1 MKNGP
6 VKVMKVSRALRTSR
20 GFTLIEIMV
29 VVGIIAIVMATSVP
43 FVYRSLHREP
53 LNQAVRDIVEVC
65 GNARARAIMQGTMT
79 ELVFHPKERRLEV
92 ASAPP
97 PAAAPQMTAKGKE
110 RNPYRVSV
118 NGTEVTQD
126 EPPPQAAAPS
136 GGNPA
141 GNLPGSGLAAQISD
155 RVQIKGLFVNLIEY
169 TGSDEA
175 RIRFYP
181 NGTSDEMLIIL
192 ESPTAHHF
200 EQRGIQ
206 LEVTTGFAD
215 MLNEDELQKLR
226 K

>member
-1 MKNGP
+1 M
-6 VKVMKVSRALRTSR
+6 VVCA
-20 GFTLIEIMV
+20 IMV
-29 VVGIIAIVMATSVP
+29 IVMATSVP
-43 FVYRSLHREP
+43 FVVRSLHREP

-79 ELVFHPKERRLEV
+79 EIIFHPKERRLEV

-97 PAAAPQMTAKGKE
+97 PAAAPVPEAKAPE
-110 RNPYRVSV
+110 RNPYRVSI

-126 EPPPQAAAPS
+126 QPAAGAPS
-136 GGNPA
+136 HGGGNPA

-169 TGSDEA
+169 TDADEA

-181 NGTSDEMLIIL
+181 NGTSDEMLLIL
-192 ESPTAHHF
+192 DGATSKHF

-215 MLNEDELQKLR
+215 ILNEDDLQKLR